1 MWGWVTGSTSSGA
14 ASDEA
19 AKEQGAKPQA
29 ALVVV
34 PGLPAPKSDME
45 FLMAASEL
53 MEDVR

>member
-1 MWGWVTGSTSSGA
+1 MWSWVTGSTSSGA
-14 ASDEA
+14 GDDA

-29 ALVVV
+29 NLVVV

-53 MEDVR
+53 LEDIR